1 MREGVGGTQSVKVA
15 CADFV
20 WQKESRGSGEE
31 LEEGCVMEQEVRGS
45 SPPSRALTA
54 SSRWLAVL
62 LELNP
67 IAGFWSSHVGLFSQ
81 RFLEDIKAEVKIH
94 LITSWGD
101 LLGISLHVPS
111 KPLRPQASYCPRVL
125 IKPGG
130 SQQDWLQGSPFKE
143 GGAGSPES

>member
-1 MREGVGGTQSVKVA
+1 MKEGVGGTQSVKVA

-20 WQKESRGSGEE
+20 WQKESRGSREE

-67 IAGFWSSHVGLFSQ
+67 ITSFWSSHVGLFSQ
-81 RFLEDIKAEVKIH
+81 RFLGDIKAEVKIH

-101 LLGISLHVPS
+101 LLGISLHIPS
-111 KPLRPQASYCPRVL
+111 KPLRPQASCCPRVL

-130 SQQDWLQGSPFKE
+130 SGQFWLRGSAFKE
-143 GGAGSPES
+143 GE

>member
-1 MREGVGGTQSVKVA
+1 MKEGVGGTQSVKVA

-20 WQKESRGSGEE
+20 WQKESRGSREE

-67 IAGFWSSHVGLFSQ
+67 ITSHVGLFSQ
-81 RFLEDIKAEVKIH
+81 RFLGDIKAEVKIH

-111 KPLRPQASYCPRVL
+111 KPLRPQASCCPRVL

-130 SQQDWLQGSPFKE
+130 SGQFWLRGSAFKE
-143 GGAGSPES
+143 GE